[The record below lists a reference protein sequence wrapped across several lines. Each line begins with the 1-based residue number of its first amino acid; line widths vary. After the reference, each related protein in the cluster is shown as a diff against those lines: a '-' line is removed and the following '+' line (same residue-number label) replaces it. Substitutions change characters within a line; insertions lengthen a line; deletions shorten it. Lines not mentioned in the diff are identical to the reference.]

1 CDKTK
6 IQATIGST
14 LTITCTYK
22 TTQYRF
28 NKKYWCAGDSR
39 SSCEVLM
46 DTDGFTHAA
55 YRTRAQIIDR
65 VSRGLIV
72 YIRDLKLDDS
82 GIYWVA
88 IDKIYADIMT
98 RIQVT
103 VTKGKT
109 LFSSLRE
116 ERMCSTL
123 GTELDT
129 QTTLSCT
136 NPLISIS
143 IVQTSLKTV
152 SFSARPL
159 MMSAA
164 RVANLFLCNYFS
176 LQTRTVSIS
185 SHQTVSLTCTLIKYF
200 FTLHSGIIDSD

>member
-1 CDKTK
+1 MQFHCDNTK

-46 DTDGFTHAA
+46 DTDGFTHAV

-72 YIRDLKLDDS
+72 YIRDLRLDDS

-109 LFSSLRE
+109 LFSS
-116 ERMCSTL
+116 CA
-123 GTELDT
+123 
-129 QTTLSCT
+129 
-136 NPLISIS
+136 
-143 IVQTSLKTV
+143 V
-152 SFSARPL
+152 
-159 MMSAA
+159 
-164 RVANLFLCNYFS
+164 
-176 LQTRTVSIS
+176 
-185 SHQTVSLTCTLIKYF
+185 
-200 FTLHSGIIDSD
+200 

>member
-1 CDKTK
+1 VQFQCDKTK

-46 DTDGFTHAA
+46 DTDGFTHAE

-82 GIYWVA
+82 GIYWIA
-88 IDKIYADIMT
+88 IDKIYSDIMT

-103 VTKGKT
+103 VTK
-109 LFSSLRE
+109 
-116 ERMCSTL
+116 
-123 GTELDT
+123 ELDT

-152 SFSARPL
+152 SFSAWPL

-164 RVANLFLCNYFS
+164 RVVNLFLWNYFS
-176 LQTRTVSIS
+176 LQTRTVFIS
-185 SHQTVSLTCTLIKYF
+185 SHQTVSLTCTMIKYF
-200 FTLHSGIIDSD
+200 FTLHSGILDTD